1 MDDLLV
7 ILVEDDKE
15 IQGIIEQAL
24 TDGGFE
30 PAIVSSG
37 EASVTLLQGKGIA
50 YRAKLK
56 LSDYKSE
63 EPLRNCFVVPYPR

>member
-37 EASVTLLQGKGIA
+37 EAAVTLLQGKA
-50 YRAKLK
+50 SPAVR
-56 LSDYKSE
+56 S
-63 EPLRNCFVVPYPR
+63 